1 MINMKKLIITI
12 LVLPFLIFALNV
24 KAFAQNLEQTQV
36 SQSNNN
42 VVNNLLISKTD
53 FRLYQAILEM
63 NKRKAAI
70 AYNVANASTPGFK
83 PIRFED
89 EIQAAIALYGDDSIL
104 NQVHLDDEM
113 IKATQ
118 IRLRHSAYV
127 KLLTTKM
134 GITKRVATLGKGG

>member
-1 MINMKKLIITI
+1 MKSI
-12 LVLPFLIFALNV
+12 LKRCVILFFS
-24 KAFAQNLEQTQV
+24 F
-36 SQSNNN
+36 
-42 VVNNLLISKTD
+42 NLLIISCAAQEMNNVQYDKIKKRDAVNRLLISSTD
-53 FRLYQAILEM
+53 YKLHQAILEM

-70 AYNVANASTPGFK
+70 AYNIANASTPGFK

-89 EIQAAIALYGDDSIL
+89 EIEAALALYGDDSIL